1 MEKNDKNAEEDFF
14 IFFAVY
20 LEDVAD
26 YYNLAYL
33 LGL

>member
-1 MEKNDKNAEEDFF
+1 MEKNDKNAEEENH
-14 IFFAVY
+14 FFAVY